1 MSQYGKNDYWEDR
14 YTKYSIRYLG
24 ILNLLTGT
32 SDFQDSKI
40 SLPHILT
47 KLTRYLMLVQE
58 ILV

>member
-32 SDFQDSKI
+32 KDIQDSRI